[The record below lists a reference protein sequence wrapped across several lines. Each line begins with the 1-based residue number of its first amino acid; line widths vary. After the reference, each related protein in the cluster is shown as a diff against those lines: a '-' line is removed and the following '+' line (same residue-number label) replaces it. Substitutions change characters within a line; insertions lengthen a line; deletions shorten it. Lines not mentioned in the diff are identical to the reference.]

1 MSMCYCEVSEM
12 AICGLIGLVAGLLLG
27 MRVSRRTGAP
37 QGTASFKGG
46 KGRVELYVGNISYD
60 TNEKG
65 LTKAFEKFG
74 PVTGVRIIMKKSDG
88 HPKGYGFVEMG
99 SQEAANAAIRGLN
112 GKELDGR
119 VVVVNEARTRGRIR

>member
-1 MSMCYCEVSEM
+1 MSMCNSEVIRM
-12 AICGLIGLVAGLLLG
+12 AIYILIGFIVGLLLG
-27 MRVSRRTGAP
+27 MRVDRRRGASAGTTPSR
-37 QGTASFKGG
+37 GG

-65 LTKAFEKFG
+65 LTRAFEKYG
-74 PVTGVRIIMKKSDG
+74 EVTGIRLIMKKSDG

-119 VVVVNEARTRGRIR
+119 VVVVNEARTRGRMR